1 MSLAASTPA
10 LPAAGSRNRET
21 RVQSRDAVGQRAQP
35 EGQSTQARAASERE
49 ISTFARNWPEFR
61 SGIGVAAQS
70 RVGYAVMNSPAECVS
85 VVAGQH
91 RISRIEGALAG
102 PTLVVVGGLHGNEP
116 AGVAAGQAVAAR
128 IGEKAGRLRGD
139 VVLLAG
145 NTRALVAS
153 RRYVDTD
160 LNRHWTPKRL
170 EVLESGTGGD
180 EVSEDHD
187 QRELHAEFEEAVRRA
202 RGQMFVVDLH
212 STSGRG
218 APFVTLGD
226 TLRNRAFAMAFPVTI
241 ILGIEEQLDG
251 TMLSAL
257 NEQGMVTLGFEAGQH
272 DDPASFSND
281 VAAIWIS
288 LVTAGMLDAADVP
301 DLEDHQ
307 RRLAIAGGG
316 RRFVE
321 VRHRHPVRPGDGFE
335 MRPGY
340 TNFQPVARGETL
352 ATDWRG
358 PIRAT
363 ESGLMLMPL
372 YQALGDDG
380 FFLARVIRPFW
391 LSVSR
396 VLRRSGVPKLIHLL
410 PGVRRQVDNPNVL
423 FVNTRLAR
431 FFPLQ
436 VFHLLGYRRMRW
448 SDEWLAVTRRP
459 E

>member
-1 MSLAASTPA
+1 MTTSA
-10 LPAAGSRNRET
+10 E
-21 RVQSRDAVGQRAQP
+21 RAP
-35 EGQSTQARAASERE
+35 VVEGE
-49 ISTFARNWPEFR
+49 
-61 SGIGVAAQS
+61 
-70 RVGYAVMNSPAECVS
+70 
-85 VVAGQH
+85 H
-91 RISRIEGALAG
+91 RIARIDGAHPG
-102 PTLVVVGGLHGNEP
+102 PTLVIVGGLHGNEP
-116 AGVAAGQAVAAR
+116 AGVLAGQAVAAR
-128 IGEKAGRLRGD
+128 ILEKAGRLHGD

-145 NTRALVAS
+145 NTRALAVS

-160 LNRHWTPKRL
+160 LNRHWTPLRIEL
-170 EVLESGTGGD
+170 LESGNDTG
-180 EVSEDHD
+180 ESSEDAD
-187 QRELHAEFEEAVRRA
+187 QRELHAEFEDARRRA
-202 RGQMFVVDLH
+202 RGEMFVVDLH

-218 APFVTLGD
+218 SPFVTLGD

-257 NEQGMVTLGFEAGQH
+257 NERGMVTLGFEAGQH
-272 DDPASFSND
+272 DDPSSVSND
-281 VAAIWIS
+281 VAAIWIA
-288 LVTAGMLDAADVP
+288 LVTAGMLEADDVP
-301 DLEDHQ
+301 ELADYQ

-340 TNFQPVARGETL
+340 TNFQPVVRGETV
-352 ATDWRG
+352 ASDWRG
-358 PIRAT
+358 PIRAS

-380 FFLARVIRPFW
+380 FFLARVVRPFW
-391 LSVSR
+391 LSMSR
-396 VLRRSGVPKLIHLL
+396 VLRRSGVPKLMHLL
-410 PGVRRQVDNPNVL
+410 PGVRRQIDNPNVL